1 MKNKIESVNLHITNR
16 CNYRC
21 KFCFARNRSLGSEL
35 KESQWLKIIDMLA
48 EGGCMKLNFAGGE
61 PTLIPYLSNLI
72 QYSKNYGIFTS
83 IISNGTGISKKFL
96 NDCKKDL
103 DLIGLSLDSP
113 SEKKELLLG
122 RTLNKSKKGKYSHF
136 ETIEKANK
144 LIKSF
149 NIPLK
154 INTVLTSINWNDD
167 FYSIITRLN
176 PVRWKI
182 LKVHQIPSINNQ
194 FFKQFQV
201 PSETQIDF
209 FLQYHK
215 GLNPIFENENI
226 LDHSYCIISPDGRF
240 IQNNNEE
247 LKYSASIL
255 SNGLE
260 EGLKSI
266 NFSHNHYIFRGGD
279 YFKQFKH
286 EIIQ

>member
-1 MKNKIESVNLHITNR
+1 
-16 CNYRC
+16 
-21 KFCFARNRSLGSEL
+21 
-35 KESQWLKIIDMLA
+35 LKIIDILA
-48 EGGCMKLNFAGGE
+48 EEGCMKLNFAGGE

-72 QYSKNYGIFTS
+72 QYCKNYGIFTS

-96 NDCKKDL
+96 NDCQSNL

-113 SEKKELLLG
+113 SEKKELILG
-122 RTLNKSKKGKYSHF
+122 RTLNHSKNGRYSHL
-136 ETIEKANK
+136 ETIEKANR

-194 FFKQFQV
+194 FFKQFQA
-201 PSETQIDF
+201 PSETQINF
-209 FLQYHK
+209 FLEYHK
-215 GLNPIFENENI
+215 ELNPIFENENI
-226 LDHSYCIISPDGRF
+226 LNQSYCIISPDGRF
-240 IQNNNEE
+240 IQNFKNK
-247 LKYSASIL
+247 LKYSAPIL

-266 NFSHNHYIFRGGD
+266 NFSYNHYISRNGD
-279 YFKQFKH
+279 YFKQFKN
-286 EIIQ
+286 EMK

>member
-1 MKNKIESVNLHITNR
+1 MENKIESVNLHITNR

-35 KESQWLKIIDMLA
+35 NESQWMKIIDMLA

-72 QYSKNYGIFTS
+72 QHTKNYGIFTS
-83 IISNGTGISKKFL
+83 IISNGTGIKKKFL
-96 NDCKKDL
+96 NDCHKDM

-113 SEKKELLLG
+113 CEKKELILG
-122 RTLNKSKKGKYSHF
+122 RTLNHSKNGRYSHL

-167 FYSIITRLN
+167 FYSLITLLK

-182 LKVHQIPSINNQ
+182 LIVHQIPSINNQ
-194 FFKQFQV
+194 FFKQSQV

-226 LDHSYCIISPDGRF
+226 LNQSYCIISPDGRF
-240 IQNNNEE
+240 IQNYKNE
-247 LKYSASIL
+247 LKYSAPIL
-255 SNGLE
+255 SNGLK
-260 EGLKSI
+260 EGLKLI
-266 NFSHNHYIFRGGD
+266 NFSYNHYMSRNGD
-279 YFKQFKH
+279 YFKQLKH
-286 EIIQ
+286 EMT